1 MNKTSYLQFD
11 SQFKPPPVAPPQPR
25 PRIPASG
32 SRPTAINPGCL
43 PDTRVPPPG
52 HQAGQRMLQNRVAR
66 PSPLPTGPPVAMGVR
81 LPPRITVPPPAFVPP
96 SSPYPA
102 SFLPPAHIPR
112 QFPASTFP
120 APVPHFNP
128 SFVAP
133 MTTGAGNDSDVRSGM
148 PMSRRG
154 HGAVTERSRRG
165 HARHGCPPGCRSST
179 DGAVSASPG
188 AGPCQCFSQ

>member
-25 PRIPASG
+25 PRIPGSG

-81 LPPRITVPPPAFVPP
+81 LPPRITVPPPTFVPP

-102 SFLPPAHIPR
+102 SFLPPAHNPR
-112 QFPASTFP
+112 QFPAPAFP

-133 MTTGAGNDSDVRSGM
+133 MTAGARNDSDIMMRN
-148 PMSRRG
+148 R
-154 HGAVTERSRRG
+154 
-165 HARHGCPPGCRSST
+165 
-179 DGAVSASPG
+179 AVSSAAIARAVEVRDNRDRSIHKVRASWLHDLKMTRHELLLE
-188 AGPCQCFSQ
+188 AA